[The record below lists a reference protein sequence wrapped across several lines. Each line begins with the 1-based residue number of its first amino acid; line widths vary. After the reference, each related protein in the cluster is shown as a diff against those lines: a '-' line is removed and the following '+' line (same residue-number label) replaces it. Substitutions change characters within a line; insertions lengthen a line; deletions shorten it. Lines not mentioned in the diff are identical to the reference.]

1 MELNEH
7 FVILKANEYVECFTC
22 FPSRPQNFFFF
33 PVELKEAALQ
43 KRIVWSKNNIL
54 QCIFV
59 SKVVYTGV
67 SEWSKNS
74 VE

>member
-1 MELNEH
+1 MLNVSH
-7 FVILKANEYVECFTC
+7 VFLVDLKT
-22 FPSRPQNFFFF
+22 FFFF
-33 PVELKEAALQ
+33 LPVELKEAALQ

-67 SEWSKNS
+67 SEWRKNS

>member
-1 MELNEH
+1 MLNVSH
-7 FVILKANEYVECFTC
+7 VFLVDLKT
-22 FPSRPQNFFFF
+22 FFFF

-67 SEWSKNS
+67 SEWRKNS